1 MKKKTNQHKYQD
13 MDKNSSKLRY
23 SHISRAATEIV
34 EYIKDRSKGV
44 SESLKTKWG
53 KFNKLCMGGIEPNT
67 IYTIAGVSGSGE
79 HRRLYEKS

>member
-1 MKKKTNQHKYQD
+1 

-23 SHISRAATEIV
+23 YHISRAATEIV
-34 EYIKDRSKGV
+34 EYIKDRYKGV

-67 IYTIAGVSGSGE
+67 IYTIAGVSGYS
-79 HRRLYEKS
+79 